1 MEEKALDYLE
11 LEIQEVESPDNES
24 WEPNSNVLQE
34 QYMPLT
40 TKPSISPALDKICL
54 NEKRCDIFG

>member
-1 MEEKALDYLE
+1 M
-11 LEIQEVESPDNES
+11 EIQEVESPDNES

-40 TKPSISPALDKICL
+40 TKPAISPALDKIRL
-54 NEKRCDIFG
+54 NEMRCDIFG